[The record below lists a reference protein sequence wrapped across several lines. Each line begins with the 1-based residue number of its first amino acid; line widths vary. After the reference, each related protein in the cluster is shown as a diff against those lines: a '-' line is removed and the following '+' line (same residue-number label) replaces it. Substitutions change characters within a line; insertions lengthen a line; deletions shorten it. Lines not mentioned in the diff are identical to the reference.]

1 MVLEQDAIPPIDA
14 FPFLRY
20 VPEFMCQWRTK
31 AKAIQEEQQFL
42 LLNVTKE
49 PIAKGKNK
57 DCFMANVLARQD
69 DEWDEEHMAYFGGVL
84 VRFYRES

>member
-1 MVLEQDAIPPIDA
+1 
-14 FPFLRY
+14 
-20 VPEFMCQWRTK
+20 
-31 AKAIQEEQQFL
+31 
-42 LLNVTKE
+42 VTKE